1 MHDQG
6 INQEMRR
13 TGLKSEIISHRGG
26 SFPWP
31 ENTLTAFRRTL
42 LLPVEQAECDI
53 HLSAD
58 GVPIVHHDATLE
70 RTTNGR
76 GPLAALDLAAI
87 RRLRIRGA
95 GDEPVPTLTEVARLF
110 AGQRMKLR
118 IEIKTDPHSAVYK
131 GIVPVVLAALDEAGA
146 RGNAIIICFQ
156 GPVVAEAWA
165 AGGLAGAVWLVQPEG
180 VRDLGGRAA
189 AAAARA
195 LGVPA
200 VDTNVRAA
208 DAAWV
213 AALRGSGLQAGA
225 WGADHEAT
233 IRKALALGLDAFATD
248 DPELALELRAST
260 S

>member
-1 MHDQG
+1 MS
-6 INQEMRR
+6 RA
-13 TGLKSEIISHRGG
+13 IISHRGG
-26 SFPWP
+26 SFLWP
-31 ENTLTAFRRTL
+31 ENSLSAFRETL
-42 LLPVEQAECDI
+42 RLPVEQAECDV

-70 RTTNGR
+70 RTTDGR

-95 GDEPVPTLTEVARLF
+95 GHEPVPTLAEVARLF
-110 AGQRMKLR
+110 AGGPMKLR
-118 IEIKTDPHSAVYK
+118 VEIKTDAAGAVYP
-131 GIVPVVLAALDEAGA
+131 GVVPAVLAALDEAGA
-146 RGNAIIICFQ
+146 RAEAIVICFQ

-200 VDTNVRAA
+200 VDTSVRAA
-208 DAAWV
+208 DAGWV
-213 AALRGSGLQAGA
+213 AALREAGLEAGA
-225 WGADHEAT
+225 WGADHAPT
-233 IRKALALGLDAFATD
+233 IQKALDLGLDAFATD
-248 DPELALELRAST
+248 DPLLALKLRASAG
-260 S
+260 